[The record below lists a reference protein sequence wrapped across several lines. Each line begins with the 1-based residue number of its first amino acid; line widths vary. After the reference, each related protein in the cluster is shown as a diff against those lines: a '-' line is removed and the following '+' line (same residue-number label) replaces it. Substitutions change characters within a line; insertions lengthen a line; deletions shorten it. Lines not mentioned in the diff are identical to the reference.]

1 VALVKNTK
9 SVEIIEQELRLIK
22 GMLPEVKKRSSANSS
37 ERYSTIIILNHQ
49 IIWVAI
55 FLSFYHQ

>member
-22 GMLPEVKKRSSANSS
+22 GMFIIMIELVKI
-37 ERYSTIIILNHQ
+37 TD
-49 IIWVAI
+49 
-55 FLSFYHQ
+55 